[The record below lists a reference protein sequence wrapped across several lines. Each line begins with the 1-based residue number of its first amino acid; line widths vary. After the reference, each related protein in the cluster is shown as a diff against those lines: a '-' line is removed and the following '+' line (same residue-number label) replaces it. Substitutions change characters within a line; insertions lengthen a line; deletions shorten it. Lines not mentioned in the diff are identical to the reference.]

1 MLLRKTNFKRV
12 QIIKLLLLHMHCLK
26 NVYFA
31 IHIHWFSECT
41 FAHIIVPEFIVKCQ
55 LYIVL
60 FCTVVRNY
68 KSLLS

>member
-1 MLLRKTNFKRV
+1 
-12 QIIKLLLLHMHCLK
+12 MHCLK
-26 NVYFA
+26 NAYFA

-41 FAHIIVPEFIVKCQ
+41 FAHKIVPEFIVKCQ